1 MFILG
6 KHKFYKELGYETLE
20 DMALS
25 EHKISRMQL
34 HKYISIYEKL
44 EQELLKMFNN
54 VKSTLHFEALSI
66 EKLYI
71 LTRIEEDEKIEF
83 WFEKLCN
90 ENLSVSELKKELNKN
105 NLLPKKDKIQGNINY
120 IKDFLKR
127 LPESP
132 TDEEKETLKNLIKKI
147 NEYLGE
153 R

>member
-1 MFILG
+1 MGNKDDLKIIDYSTYNNKELLDPKKINDEIKDLDKKSVKYLIIKSQRLFILG

-66 EKLYI
+66 
-71 LTRIEEDEKIEF
+71 
-83 WFEKLCN
+83 
-90 ENLSVSELKKELNKN
+90 
-105 NLLPKKDKIQGNINY
+105 
-120 IKDFLKR
+120 
-127 LPESP
+127 
-132 TDEEKETLKNLIKKI
+132 
-147 NEYLGE
+147 
-153 R
+153 